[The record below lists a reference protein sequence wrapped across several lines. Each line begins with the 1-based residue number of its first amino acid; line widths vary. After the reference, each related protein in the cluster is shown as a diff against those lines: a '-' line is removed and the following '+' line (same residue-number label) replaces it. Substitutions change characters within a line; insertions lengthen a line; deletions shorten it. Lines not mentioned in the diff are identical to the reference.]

1 MKILKYMLKAADT
14 LVNFIVVFSLII
26 AGVYACYAL
35 WDNNL
40 IYAAADDVQADMLKL
55 KPDIEE
61 GGPTFEELLAINPDV
76 KAWLT
81 MDGTNIDYPVLQG
94 ENNLSYINTDVYG
107 NFALAGSIYLDS
119 RNNGNFNDSYS
130 LLYGHYMD
138 QDKMF
143 GNLELYKDEEFFD
156 KYQTGTL
163 ILPDRIYNLKTYA
176 VLLVTSSDDNIFE
189 PTQWQ
194 GDNINNLIEYANDNA
209 IYLNN
214 SLKEKLEQSE
224 SSELQ
229 ILSLTTCS
237 EEFTDARTVLITV
250 MEDVSSSRIGGRK

>member
-1 MKILKYMLKAADT
+1 MKILKYILKTADT

-35 WDNNL
+35 WDNNT
-40 IYAAADDVQADMLKL
+40 IYAAADDVQSDMLKL
-55 KPDIEE
+55 KPEITEE
-61 GGPTFEELLAINPDV
+61 HGPTFEELLAINPDV
-76 KAWLT
+76 RAWLT

-119 RNNGNFNDSYS
+119 RNDGNFNDAYS

-143 GNLELYKDEEFFD
+143 GNLELYKEEKFFNENT
-156 KYQTGTL
+156 TGTL
-163 ILPDRIYNLKTYA
+163 ILPDQIYDLKTYA
-176 VLLVTSSDDNIFE
+176 VLLVPSSEAIIFE

-194 GDNINNLIEYANDNA
+194 GDNINKLIEYANNNA
-209 IYLNN
+209 MYINN
-214 SLKEKLEQSE
+214 DVKELIDQQEYNDI
-224 SSELQ
+224 Q

-237 EEFTDARTVLITV
+237 GEFTDARTVLLTI
-250 MEDVSSSRIGGRK
+250 MENVPSSRIGG